1 MAEQTDALSVRAER
15 TRDHL
20 SELFSHLQDQITP
33 AELVNQLAGRRRLNS
48 GEPRIAETITAQ
60 LRRNPLA
67 CVLIAAGI
75 GWLMMSEKAQR
86 DRPLPRS
93 RAVKA
98 RRSAAVKR
106 RSRKKIPT

>member
-15 TRDHL
+15 TRNHLSDLVDHL
-20 SELFSHLQDQITP
+20 QNQITP

-48 GEPRIAETITAQ
+48 GEPSIAETLTAQ

-75 GWLMMSEKAQR
+75 GWLMMSEKAER
-86 DRPLPRS
+86 DRHLPRS

-106 RSRKKIPT
+106 RFRKTIAT